1 MTIRLAINGF
11 GRIGRNVLRALY
23 TGHYREQLQ
32 VVAINDLGDA
42 AVNAH
47 LFQYDS
53 VHGRFPGEVE
63 HDAESL
69 RVMGDRIAVSA
80 IRNPAEL
87 PWKSLG
93 VDIVLECT
101 GLFTSRDKAAAHL
114 QAGAGKVLISAPG
127 KDVDA
132 TVVYGVN
139 HEVLRASHRIVSNAS
154 CTTNCLAPVAQVL
167 HRELG
172 IEHGL
177 MTTIHAYTNDQNLSD
192 VYHPDLYRARSAT
205 QSMIPT
211 KTGAAEAVG
220 LVLPELAGKLTGL
233 AVRVPV
239 INVSLVDLTVQVA
252 RDTSVDEVNRCAK
265 PARALRCSATTPSR
279 WCRWISITTRAR
291 RSSTPTTPRSAAG
304 WSRRWPGTTTSG
316 ASPTACWTAPW
327 RWPPP
332 ATDAPQRNLRRPRAC
347 NASRRRSA
355 SARISRCSALSA
367 RFQARISWR
376 VRPQPR
382 HTSAS
387 NSQILMQGLFK
398 RSPFFGADRNRSSPV
413 TSRQAA
419 GRRPGGNDY
428 RADRAARGHSASASR
443 RLS

>member
-154 CTTNCLAPVAQVL
+154 CTTNCLAPVARVL

-252 RDTSVDEVNRCAK
+252 RDTSVDEVNRL
-265 PARALRCSATTPSR
+265 LREASEGSPVLGYNTQPLVSVDFNHDP
-279 WCRWISITTRAR
+279 
-291 RSSTPTTPRSAAG
+291 RSSIFDANHTKV
-304 WSRRWPGTTTSG
+304 SG
-316 ASPTACWTAPW
+316 RLVKAMAWYDNEWGFSN
-327 RWPPP
+327 RML
-332 ATDAPQRNLRRPRAC
+332 D
-347 NASRRRSA
+347 
-355 SARISRCSALSA
+355 SALA
-367 RFQARISWR
+367 LA
-376 VRPQPR
+376 
-382 HTSAS
+382 
-387 NSQILMQGLFK
+387 
-398 RSPFFGADRNRSSPV
+398 
-413 TSRQAA
+413 
-419 GRRPGGNDY
+419 
-428 RADRAARGHSASASR
+428 AARD
-443 RLS
+443 